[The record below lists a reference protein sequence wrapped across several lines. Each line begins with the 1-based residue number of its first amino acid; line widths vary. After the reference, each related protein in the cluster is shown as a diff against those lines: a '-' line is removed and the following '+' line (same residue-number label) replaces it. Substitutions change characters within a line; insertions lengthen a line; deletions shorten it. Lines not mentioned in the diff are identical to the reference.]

1 MQGKQFACYVYG
13 SASSSCSESRDIDLV
28 VISRDE
34 KAVSLDSFETII
46 GSRRMI
52 CNLYY
57 VPDPVYLDDLH
68 SLAYGGYY
76 AHKFSLSFRLLCSSG
91 MNADSPFLFWKS
103 QREYF
108 AGKLKKDIGPGQL
121 MRLAHYQILYYRPTF
136 IRALVKFVNQTERM
150 ARLEEYLEK
159 NVCDHPFVPTATS
172 ELSQLPGTGDFEK
185 SLYRFWMEYDRQKN
199 PSSQWGSRTFDKIS
213 LSCAKPDMLILQDY
227 FIFSENYDTE
237 LFGHTPA

>member
-28 VISRDE
+28 VIFCDE
-34 KAVSLDSFETII
+34 KAVSLDSFETAT
-46 GSRRMI
+46 GSRRMT

-91 MNADSPFLFWKS
+91 MNADFPFLFWRS

-121 MRLAHYQILYYRPTF
+121 MRLAHYQILHYRPTF
-136 IRALVKFVNQTERM
+136 VRALVKFALQTDRM
-150 ARLEEYLEK
+150 AGLEEYLAK
-159 NVCDHPFVPTATS
+159 KVYDLPLVPTATP
-172 ELSQLPGTGDFEK
+172 ELSHWPGTGDFEK

-199 PSSQWGSRTFDKIS
+199 PSSLWGSRTFDKIS
-213 LSCAKPDMLILQDY
+213 LSCTKPDRLILQNY
-227 FIFSENYDTE
+227 FNFSENYDTE
-237 LFGHTPA
+237 LFGHTSA